1 MAARLSAFGP
11 HGAGSGQSNLPE
23 GFETA
28 IGLEV
33 HLHLRTETKMFCA
46 CRADYFGSPPNTHT
60 CPVCLGLPGSL
71 PVPNKKA
78 VEYALALALALESEV
93 PGRLVFH
100 RKNYF
105 YPDLPKNYQIT
116 QYDLPIGRGGRFPLW
131 ARTIRIK
138 RLHLEEDAGKSL
150 HLEDRTLLDLNR
162 AGSPLIELVT
172 EPDLKTPE
180 EARLFLQRIQ
190 ALVQTLGLSEASPE
204 EGKLRADVNVSVRRR
219 GEALGTKV
227 EIKNLNSFKSVQRAL
242 EYEIRRQVEILRRG
256 ERVKQ
261 ATMAFDEGSGKT
273 FPMRTKEEEADYRYF
288 PEPDLP
294 PVPIPKAWVEEVQR
308 RLPELPW
315 EKEARYLALGLRP
328 KDAEVLAYT
337 PSLARFYDQ
346 ALAPG
351 EASPQAL
358 ANWLLADLSGLL
370 NDRGVPLEKTRITPS
385 AFTRLVRLFERG
397 EITSR
402 TAKDLLPELLLGEDP
417 EKLVEERGLKAVT
430 DEGALERVVQEVIQ
444 AMPEAAKSVQQGKL
458 KAMDALVGQ
467 VMRKTQGQAK
477 PDLVR
482 ALLRKAL
489 GVG

>member
-1 MAARLSAFGP
+1 MAGFF
-11 HGAGSGQSNLPE
+11 LPE
-23 GFETA
+23 GFEAA

-33 HLHLRTETKMFCA
+33 HLHLKTESKMFCA
-46 CRADYFGSPPNTHT
+46 CRADYFGSPPNAHT

-71 PVPNKKA
+71 PVPNQRA
-78 VEYALALALALESEV
+78 VEYGLRLALALQSKV
-93 PGRLVFH
+93 PEWLLFH

-116 QYDLPIGRGGRFPLW
+116 QYDLPIGLGGRLPFGER
-131 ARTIRIK
+131 AIRIR

-172 EPDLKTPE
+172 EPDLKSPE

-190 ALVQTLGLSEASPE
+190 ALVQTLGLSEATPE
-204 EGKLRADVNVSVRRR
+204 EGKLRADVNVSVRRK

-242 EYEIRRQVEILRRG
+242 EYEIRRQTEILRRN
-256 ERVKQ
+256 ERVRP

-294 PVPIPKAWVEEVQR
+294 PVPIPRAWVEEVR
-308 RLPELPW
+308 RGLPELPW
-315 EKEARYLALGLRP
+315 EKEARYLALGLKP

-337 PSLARFYDQ
+337 PSWARFYDQ
-346 ALAPG
+346 ALALN

-358 ANWLLADLSGLL
+358 ANWLLADLAGLL
-370 NDRGVPLEKTRITPS
+370 NDQTLPLEKTRLTPT
-385 AFTRLVRLFERG
+385 AFARLVRLFERG

-402 TAKDLLPELLLGEDP
+402 TAKDLLPELLLGKDP
-417 EKLVEERGLKAVT
+417 EALVTERGLKAVA
-430 DEGALERVVQEVIQ
+430 DETALERVVQEVIQ
-444 AMPEAAKSVQQGKL
+444 AMPEAARSVQEGKL
-458 KAMDALVGQ
+458 KALDALVGQ
-467 VMRKTQGQAK
+467 VMKRTRGQAR

-482 ALLRKAL
+482 SLLMKAL